1 MKTLKEFIV
10 ESKKV
15 SSELPETMVD
25 GDNIT
30 IKVKGKNYL
39 IKHFAEKDG
48 SYGKFHIFLDDKPI
62 KLFDYGYGHKFH
74 GYDFDKKDKAYDA
87 LKKFIDSL

>member
-10 ESKKV
+10 ESKNA
-15 SSELPETMVD
+15 SSKLPETMVD
-25 GDNIT
+25 GDKIT

-62 KLFDYGYGHKFH
+62 KLYH
-74 GYDFDKKDKAYDA
+74 GSHIQNLKYIEARKKGVE
-87 LKKFIDSL
+87 KKV